1 VNLALKKVGLN
12 TSLKPCAALD
22 KTPSKRQPTVHA
34 ILSVSSLNSELIP
47 MKILS
52 FNEHAAGTQPS
63 VISIPNDAD
72 PRTVSLDGVTRIDL
86 HFPKF
91 TDGRAYSQAF
101 LLRRR
106 LGFKGEIRATGD
118 VLIDQLVSMARTGFD
133 VAVLREGLDA
143 SAAQRQFDRFPA
155 YYQGSA
161 VDTQPLFAKA
171 VA

>member
-1 VNLALKKVGLN
+1 
-12 TSLKPCAALD
+12 
-22 KTPSKRQPTVHA
+22 
-34 ILSVSSLNSELIP
+34 

-52 FNEHAAGTQPS
+52 FHEHLPGTDAS
-63 VISIPNDAD
+63 IISLANDAD
-72 PRTVSLDGVTRIDL
+72 PRAVSLDGVKRIDL

-106 LGFKGEIRATGD
+106 LGFHGEIRATGD
-118 VLIDQLVSMARTGFD
+118 VLIDQLVAMARTGFD
-133 VAVLREGLDA
+133 VAVLREGVDA

-155 YYQGSA
+155 FYQGSA

-171 VA
+171 AA

>member
-1 VNLALKKVGLN
+1 
-12 TSLKPCAALD
+12 
-22 KTPSKRQPTVHA
+22 
-34 ILSVSSLNSELIP
+34 

-52 FNEHAAGTQPS
+52 FNDHTQNTDS
-63 VISIPNDAD
+63 GVISIANDAD
-72 PRTVSLDGVTRIDL
+72 PRDVSLDGVKRIDL

-143 SAAQRQFDRFPA
+143 STAQRQFDRFPA
-155 YYQGSA
+155 FYQGSA

-171 VA
+171 AA

>member
-1 VNLALKKVGLN
+1 
-12 TSLKPCAALD
+12 
-22 KTPSKRQPTVHA
+22 
-34 ILSVSSLNSELIP
+34 

-52 FNEHAAGTQPS
+52 FNEHSTSAPDAG
-63 VISIPNDAD
+63 VICMANDAD
-72 PRTVSLDGVTRIDL
+72 PREVSLEGVKRIDL

-106 LGFKGEIRATGD
+106 LGFQGEIRATGD

-133 VAVLREGLDA
+133 VAALREGLDA

-155 YYQGSA
+155 FYQGSA

-171 VA
+171 TTTA